1 MKKTI
6 YRYLPVCLCLFF
18 WFLLG
23 PGCTQEKEDLGESE
37 DSIELPNVAERFF
50 RQSVNNQTLSAW
62 IKKYRSMMADS
73 TRLDKLCSYA
83 ECYGYPQWNDY
94 FFTYTDAG
102 YLFAVPVI
110 KVHGQV
116 ECLWFFEKKE
126 NDYFAFSTQRKK
138 EGDIDRF
145 DWLYDYLS
153 FKMYPSSD
161 KYLIEISPSTRT
173 MRCND
178 IHTGYIDKNGKPHM
192 AYSYT
197 YCWDDGFDGSSD
209 PVFEKDDIPGGVHH
223 DEKVDHL
230 APGDGG
236 GFGGGPSK
244 IIVIKAKKIFRNSNM
259 TDDNWA
265 ALERMIDKIMKECMG
280 QNLYNNLVT
289 VLDGRTLTIQFND
302 KNAGSSFSFDGKT
315 SGISLS
321 MDFESNQLMH
331 EMMHAYQA
339 YAETSDSYKGAVMN
353 LEIEAHYAQYL
364 YIRTLPEYPGSK
376 WEEGYKRNQRLRS
389 IAGLT
394 EYVDEKGQ
402 LLSGTTNSKL
412 EDQMITTVLSSLK
425 QEGYSTYPYNYDR
438 IGVQNFKNLN
448 KITINC

>member
-110 KVHGQV
+110 KVYGQV

-126 NDYFAFSTQRKK
+126 TDYFAFSTQRKK
-138 EGDIDRF
+138 EGYIDRF
-145 DWLYDYLS
+145 DWLYDYLAL
-153 FKMYPSSD
+153 KMYGSND
-161 KYLIEISPSTRT
+161 KDIINISPSTRA

-178 IHTGYIDKNGKPHM
+178 IYTGYKDKEGEVHLT
-192 AYSYT
+192 YSYT
-197 YCWDDGFDGSSD
+197 YCWDDGIGGSSGQ
-209 PVFEKDDIPGGVHH
+209 VFERDDMGGPHH
-223 DEKVDHL
+223 NEKVDWL
-230 APGDGG
+230 APGEGG
-236 GFGGGPSK
+236 GGGGSLSGNIK
-244 IIVIKAKKIFRNSNM
+244 IIKAKKIFRNSKM
-259 TDDNWA
+259 TDDDWA
-265 ALERMIDKIMKECMG
+265 TLEDLINKIMETCMG
-280 QNLYNNLVT
+280 ENLYNGLVKI
-289 VLDGRTLTIQFND
+289 LDGKTYVIEITN
-302 KNAGSSFSFDGKT
+302 KKGSSFRLDGGK
-315 SGISLS
+315 SGIYLS
-321 MDFESNQLMH
+321 EKFDIAHLFH
-331 EMMHAYQA
+331 EMIHAYQV
-339 YAETSDSYKGAVMN
+339 YNETYESYKEAKLN
-353 LEIEAHYAQYL
+353 LEIEAYYAQYL
-364 YIRTLPEYPGSK
+364 YIMKKSEYDKYNWGKSFK
-376 WEEGYKRNQRLRS
+376 TNKRLRT
-389 IAGLT
+389 IAYLNK
-394 EYVDEKGQ
+394 YIDEKGA
-402 LLSGTTNSKL
+402 LMSGKSAFDLESYILNYIRPAFNLST
-412 EDQMITTVLSSLK
+412 
-425 QEGYSTYPYNYDR
+425 YSTYEYNYDR
-438 IGVQNFKNLN
+438 SALQNFKNLN